1 MKNNF
6 RKITIEE
13 IENQEYFKSFTK
25 SEKEEYYTV
34 SERLLSKSDSELAEI
49 ADVGDTAVERYAAS
63 ELLLLRMEAK
73 IW

>member
-25 SEKEEYYTV
+25 SEKEEHYTV
-34 SERLLSKSDSELAEI
+34 SERLLSKRDSELAEI
-49 ADVGDTAVERYAAS
+49 ADAGNTAVERYAAS
-63 ELLLLRMEAK
+63 ELLLLRMEDK